1 MPQRMSEVANAV
13 QLRNEASEKP
23 MTVADYRSSR
33 GLGAPSVGVGFKPEH
48 LEAIVDTRPQLGFF
62 EVHAENYMGGGGAPH
77 RRLDAIRERYPLS
90 LHGVGLSI
98 GSPGP
103 LDRAHLQ
110 RLAAVAKRFEP
121 TLVSEHLAW
130 STHEGAFL
138 NDLLPLPYTD
148 ETVARVSEHID
159 EVQNALGRT
168 MLLENP
174 STYVVFAESTWA
186 ETDFLR
192 EIARRTGCGLL
203 LDVSNVFVSAVNH
216 GFNPNRYLADFPLAA
231 VGEIHLAGC
240 ADDIDD
246 AGLPLLIDAH
256 NSPVRDTVWSLYS
269 TTIRRLGATP
279 TLIEWDND
287 VPAWPALLDEARR
300 AERAIVDAT
309 TNALERADAV

>member
-1 MPQRMSEVANAV
+1 
-13 QLRNEASEKP
+13 
-23 MTVADYRSSR
+23 MTVADHRSLR
-33 GLGAPSVGVGFKPEH
+33 GLGARSVGVGFKPEH
-48 LEAIVDTRPQLGFF
+48 FEAIVDTRPELGFF
-62 EVHAENYMGGGGAPH
+62 EIHAENYMGAGGAPH

-110 RLAAVAKRFEP
+110 RLAAVARRFEP
-121 TLVSEHLAW
+121 ILLSEHLAW

-148 ETVARVSEHID
+148 ETVALVSEHID

-203 LDVSNVFVSAVNH
+203 LDVNNVFVSAVNH
-216 GFNPNRYLADFPLAA
+216 GFDPDRYLADFPLAA

-240 ADDIDD
+240 ADDTDD
-246 AGLPLLIDAH
+246 SGLPLLIDAH
-256 NSPVRDTVWSLYS
+256 NSPVRDAVWSLYA
-269 TTIRRLGATP
+269 TAIRRLGPTP

-287 VPAWPALLDEARR
+287 VPSWPTLLDEARR
-300 AERAIVDAT
+300 AERVLIEAAR
-309 TNALERADAV
+309 APERADVL